1 MGKNNYVVAIDLGF
15 NKVVAALGTLAADG
29 STVAKEIVAKP
40 LEGGFVRGEITNIDS
55 VSTALNSAIEEL
67 EQRAGIKIDD
77 AVVGVSGQQIVFAT
91 NSGFVYVG
99 SDGEIHQE
107 DEQKLCENMNNVQAP
122 SGKVILSRLPLF
134 YKIDAREIKGSP
146 VGGFGRHLEATYGYV
161 MADKAILERLD
172 KTFDRVGIKGR
183 TYLPAASASAIA
195 ASTDVER
202 EDGVAVVDLGG
213 NTTDVAVYFD
223 KKLRYVASIPLG
235 SDNINSD
242 ILTTAV
248 PKHAIEKLKT
258 KYGYATAST
267 VPFEVLNSVIRIPG
281 RSAHEKKREISY
293 RDLTAIIECRLI
305 DIINFVG
312 DELKES
318 GYHNRIETIV
328 LTGGGAQLK
337 GIEVLFK
344 ERTGIFTRVGGAAT
358 LGEGSAE
365 DSSAPANATVVGL
378 LSLGLAEAG
387 VAPTAEEHQEDS
399 YFDEDDDNNT
409 SAGGKKESKKKPRNE
424 KNGGLWNRIKKG
436 FITLGDSIL
445 GQDFIDD
452 EDM

>member
-29 STVAKEIVAKP
+29 STVAKEIVTKP

-146 VGGFGRHLEATYGYV
+146 VGGFGRHLEATYGYI

-195 ASTDVER
+195 ASFEEER
-202 EDGVAVVDLGG
+202 EMGVAVVDIGG
-213 NTTDVAVYFD
+213 NTTDVGVYFD
-223 KKLRYVASIPLG
+223 KKLRYACSIPLG

-242 ILTTAV
+242 ILTTAM
-248 PKHAIEKLKT
+248 PKYAIEKLKT
-258 KYGYATAST
+258 KYGYATASI
-267 VPFEVLNSVIRIPG
+267 VPFEILNSLIRIPG

-305 DIINFVG
+305 EIINFVNE
-312 DELKES
+312 ELKES

-337 GIEVLFK
+337 GIDELFK
-344 ERTGIFTRVGGAAT
+344 ERTGIATRVGGAAA

-365 DSSAPANATVVGL
+365 EAAAPANTTVVGL
-378 LSLGLAEAG
+378 LTLGLAQAG
-387 VAPTAEEHQEDS
+387 VTATVDEEPKE
-399 YFDEDDDNNT
+399 EKNNNGT
-409 SAGGKKESKKKPRNE
+409 PGGGKKEDKKRFGLLGIIK
-424 KNGGLWNRIKKG
+424 GGLKK
-436 FITLGDSIL
+436 LGDSIV

-452 EDM
+452 EEM